1 MSFPKPINLLFFQ
14 VKIQLKLLWQ
24 TQKSNYYLT
33 RKQFIVLEKRDIAFN
48 QKWAKVVKIAE
59 NSAELAHFILKNCK
73 NESFSFLCG
82 KSRIPDL
89 EEILSLN
96 NILIQPIEI
105 YETSPHPH
113 IVKEQYDGLIF
124 FSPSGVKS
132 YAINNGFEDT
142 HSFCLG
148 QTTAKE
154 VKKFTSKF
162 TIANAPNEKQLLIS
176 IKNTLI
182 NKMDNNLLIE
192 ALKGLSVD
200 RPPVWMMRQA
210 GRYLPD
216 FMKLKE
222 KYDFFTRCRT
232 PELVTEITLMPIN
245 QIGVDAAIIFSDI
258 LVVLQAMNIEV
269 EMREGIGPF
278 LPNPIKDKESLNQ
291 VILPDVHEHLGYV
304 FDAVKLTKKELNNR
318 VPLIGFAG
326 APWTLFCYALQG
338 QGSKNFNTAKAFCYQ
353 HPELAKELLQKLLYN
368 YYCILEG
375 KSKGWRR
382 CNSII

>member
-1 MSFPKPINLLFFQ
+1 
-14 VKIQLKLLWQ
+14 
-24 TQKSNYYLT
+24 
-33 RKQFIVLEKRDIAFN
+33 
-48 QKWAKVVKIAE
+48 
-59 NSAELAHFILKNCK
+59 
-73 NESFSFLCG
+73 
-82 KSRIPDL
+82 
-89 EEILSLN
+89 
-96 NILIQPIEI
+96 
-105 YETSPHPH
+105 
-113 IVKEQYDGLIF
+113 
-124 FSPSGVKS
+124 
-132 YAINNGFEDT
+132 
-142 HSFCLG
+142 
-148 QTTAKE
+148 
-154 VKKFTSKF
+154 
-162 TIANAPNEKQLLIS
+162 
-176 IKNTLI
+176 
-182 NKMDNNLLIE
+182 MDNNLLIE
-192 ALKGLSVD
+192 ALKGSSVD

-353 HPELAKELLQKLLYN
+353 HPELAKELLQKITTTTIAYLREKVKAGADVIQLFDSWGGLLCPKDYQVFSWF
-368 YYCILEG
+368 YSQQIIDALSSSVPVIIFGKGCWFALPEMG
-375 KSKGWRR
+375 KSGASAIGIDWTCSARNARYLSGGQVTLQGNFDPSKLLLPISEIKLQVKQMINEFGKESYIVNLGHGILPNVPVDHAKAFVDAVKEY
-382 CNSII
+382 NS

>member
-1 MSFPKPINLLFFQ
+1 
-14 VKIQLKLLWQ
+14 
-24 TQKSNYYLT
+24 
-33 RKQFIVLEKRDIAFN
+33 
-48 QKWAKVVKIAE
+48 
-59 NSAELAHFILKNCK
+59 
-73 NESFSFLCG
+73 
-82 KSRIPDL
+82 
-89 EEILSLN
+89 
-96 NILIQPIEI
+96 
-105 YETSPHPH
+105 
-113 IVKEQYDGLIF
+113 
-124 FSPSGVKS
+124 
-132 YAINNGFEDT
+132 
-142 HSFCLG
+142 
-148 QTTAKE
+148 
-154 VKKFTSKF
+154 
-162 TIANAPNEKQLLIS
+162 
-176 IKNTLI
+176 
-182 NKMDNNLLIE
+182 MDNNLLIE
-192 ALKGLSVD
+192 ALKGSSVN

-278 LPNPIKDKESLNQ
+278 LPNPINDKESLNQ

-353 HPELAKELLQKLLYN
+353 HPELAKELLQKITTTTIAYLREKVKAGADVIQLFDSWGGLLSPKDYQVFSWF
-368 YYCILEG
+368 YSQQIIDALSSSVPVIIFGKGCWFALPEMG
-375 KSKGWRR
+375 KSGASAIGIDWTCSARNARYLSGGQVTLQGNFDPSKLLLPISEIKLQVKQMINEFGKESYIVNLGHGILPNVPVDHAKAFVDAVKEY
-382 CNSII
+382 NS